1 MPSGLS
7 SGNYNETRYNLAVAG
22 ERAVDVVILGGGPAG
37 STAGTLLAAAGLET
51 VILEGERF
59 PRFHVGESLL
69 PHTLPLLDRLGVH
82 EAVRALPHTRR
93 KDGASFV
100 SHDGS
105 RHVVYW
111 FEDAFAPVIP
121 HAYQVRRD
129 EFDAALL
136 ANARAKGADVLEGWH
151 AGAPRWEGKR
161 LVGLV
166 VREPG
171 GGERVIRC
179 RAFLDA
185 SGQSSFL
192 ASRMGWRFPYP
203 MHRKVA
209 AVSHF
214 KGVWLPP
221 EREAGNITIV
231 LADGGWFWLIPFADD
246 TVSVGAVLDV
256 EKWRASG
263 GTPESLFSA
272 AVQATPEV
280 ARRLEHAERLIPF
293 SAVQNFSYRVMQ
305 IGGDGYCLIGD
316 AAGFLDP
323 IFSTGVFISTTTA
336 ASAAQDIIESL
347 MRHGRVDA
355 SDLGPT
361 ISLTR
366 SLHRLFFS
374 FIRAYY
380 DRHFL
385 AFFFSPTDASRLTAA
400 IVSLLAADVVRPGR
414 WKKTIR
420 FRALQGL
427 ARVQQVGARLGR
439 PIVEPLAAGP
449 TSGS

>member
-1 MPSGLS
+1 
-7 SGNYNETRYNLAVAG
+7 
-22 ERAVDVVILGGGPAG
+22 
-37 STAGTLLAAAGLET
+37 
-51 VILEGERF
+51 
-59 PRFHVGESLL
+59 
-69 PHTLPLLDRLGVH
+69 
-82 EAVRALPHTRR
+82 
-93 KDGASFV
+93 V

-179 RAFLDA
+179 RAFL
-185 SGQSSFL
+185 
-192 ASRMGWRFPYP
+192 
-203 MHRKVA
+203 VA